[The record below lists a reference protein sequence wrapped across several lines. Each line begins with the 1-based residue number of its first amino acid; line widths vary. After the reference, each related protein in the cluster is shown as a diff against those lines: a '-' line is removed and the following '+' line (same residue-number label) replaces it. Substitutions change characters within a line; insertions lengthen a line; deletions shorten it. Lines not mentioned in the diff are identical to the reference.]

1 MSEELR
7 TTLQTF
13 HASLRRHYPYQVMR
27 VCLTLQHPL
36 QGPLRVMFKL
46 MEIWDNCKLEAQH
59 APRQFLFF
67 DKHLTTHERHHT
79 GLSSV
84 FGPGTQPFLHG

>member
-1 MSEELR
+1 MI
-7 TTLQTF
+7 F

-46 MEIWDNCKLEAQH
+46 KEIWDNCKLETLLAQH
-59 APRQFLFF
+59 KFLFF
-67 DKHLTTHERHHT
+67 DNYLTTHERHHT
-79 GLSSV
+79 GICFV
-84 FGPGTQPFLHG
+84 RGHGTQPIFHG